1 MSKIKPVTINQNNY
15 EINITYGSKKKTN
28 IYTNVFI
35 KNKSNN
41 ESFLIS
47 CLTSYTILN
56 SSTNFVYINYRKEA
70 NKEIEVSRNEFK
82 NITRIDPGFI
92 LTHVITFIDNNN
104 IDNTVYKYL

>member
-1 MSKIKPVTINQNNY
+1 MSKIKPVTLVKNNY
-15 EINITYGSKKKTN
+15 EIEINYGSKKKTN

-47 CLTSYTILN
+47 CLTSYTSLN

-70 NKEIEVSRNEFK
+70 NKEIEITKDKFK
-82 NITRIDPGFI
+82 NITGIDPGFI

>member
-1 MSKIKPVTINQNNY
+1 MSKIKPLIITQNNY
-15 EINITYGSKKKTN
+15 EIEISYGSKKKTN
-28 IYTNVFI
+28 IYTKVFV
-35 KNKSNN
+35 KNKYKE

-56 SSTNFVYINYRKEA
+56 SSTGFVYINYRKEA
-70 NKEIEVSRNEFK
+70 NKEIEVTRNEFK
-82 NITRIDPGFI
+82 NITRIDPSFI